1 MALWQIFSI
10 VSVVAIILEIVIP
23 SGFFLNF
30 AVAGILTALLS
41 LFVNSVYALTIDFII
56 LAILSVWF
64 IRPLLIKK
72 KDEKAKHTGLVDK
85 YIGKT
90 AKVIEPI
97 TKTSGAITIYE
108 ERWDART
115 VNDEEIPV
123 GADVK
128 ILKNDS
134 LILYVEKI

>member
-41 LFVNSVYALTIDFII
+41 LFVNSFYALIIDFII

-72 KDEKAKHTGLVDK
+72 KDEKAEQTGLDDK

>member
-41 LFVNSVYALTIDFII
+41 LFVNSVYALIIDFII

-72 KDEKAKHTGLVDK
+72 KDEKAKHTGLDDK

-123 GADVK
+123 GDDVK